1 MKTLKLRNQFQT
13 DSTLIENEF
22 IDQHMVDANG
32 EFVKVYLFLL
42 RHLHNPRMPLTIS
55 TIADCLQNTEKDILR
70 ALNYWQKEGLLG
82 IEYDASGNISGIT
95 MGSASVEETTAEE
108 AVIEAI
114 PEPVPVKVVA
124 SEPSPSEP
132 TNIEPFRNRKEL
144 KSLLFVAEQYLGKT
158 LSPKDIETINYF
170 YDGLHFSADL
180 VEYLIE
186 YCVENGHK
194 SMHYIQKV
202 ALAWSEANISTVD
215 QAKNHSSF
223 YNKNCYSVLNACVEN
238 GHKSMH
244 YIQKVALAWSEANIS
259 TVDQAKNHSSFYN
272 KNCYSVLNAFGIKGR
287 GPAAPELTYIN
298 KWTSEYGFTLDIV
311 IEACNRTMAKL
322 HQPNFEAPE
331 LTYINKWTSEYGFTL
346 DIVIE
351 ACNRTMAKLHQPNF
365 EYADSILRKWRT
377 SNVHHLSD
385 LDRLDLAHKQTVASR
400 KSESRSSGKNKF
412 NNFEG
417 RTYDYDSLEKQ
428 LLSQ

>member
-1 MKTLKLRNQFQT
+1 MKTLKLRNHFQT
-13 DSTLIENEF
+13 DSTLIENGF
-22 IDQHMVDANG
+22 IDNYMVEANG

-42 RHLHNPRMPLTIS
+42 RHLHNPCMPLTIS

-70 ALNYWQKEGLLG
+70 ALNYWQKEGLLT
-82 IEYDASGNISGIT
+82 IEYDAGGIVSGIT
-95 MGSASVEETTAEE
+95 MGTASTEEISDTETS
-108 AVIEAI
+108 I
-114 PEPVPVKVVA
+114 PAPFSEPVKSVSSSVSTV
-124 SEPSPSEP
+124 SESSELSSNSK
-132 TNIEPFRNRKEL
+132 TTDIESFRNRKEL

-158 LSPKDIETINYF
+158 LSGKDIETITYF
-170 YDGLHFSADL
+170 FDTLHFSADL
-180 VEYLIE
+180 IEYLIE

-202 ALAWSEANISTVD
+202 AIAWSDSHIETVD
-215 QAKNHSSF
+215 QAKEHSS
-223 YNKNCYSVLNACVEN
+223 L
-238 GHKSMH
+238 
-244 YIQKVALAWSEANIS
+244 
-259 TVDQAKNHSSFYN
+259 YN

-298 KWTSEYGFTLDIV
+298 KWTGEYGFTLDIV
-311 IEACNRTMAKL
+311 
-322 HQPNFEAPE
+322 
-331 LTYINKWTSEYGFTL
+331 
-346 DIVIE
+346 VE

-365 EYADSILRKWRT
+365 EYADSILRKWLA

-385 LDRLDLAHKQTVASR
+385 LTRLDLAHQQTKSAR
-400 KSESRSSGKNKF
+400 KAENHSTVKNKF